1 MPFFEEKPRVV
12 EAYQLQE
19 DNIPEVIDWIETVI
33 NNVSQFGPVK
43 VWWDSREVKI
53 SIPNLSG
60 RTTASFGDWIVNDP
74 NQSALY
80 AWKPDVFETTY
91 RPTTPTQD
99 EPK

>member
-1 MPFFEEKPRVV
+1 MPFFEEKPRVI
-12 EAYQLQE
+12 EAYQLRK
-19 DNIPEVIDWIETVI
+19 DNIPEVIDWIKTFNHVGPVFR
-33 NNVSQFGPVK
+33 NVST
-43 VWWDSREVKI
+43 DVKI
-53 SIPNLSG
+53 TIPNPLG
-60 RTTASFGDWIVNDP
+60 RTTASLGDWIVNDP